1 MVGIA
6 FEAYRDGP
14 DLMLNARRAQTR
26 LNFLPN
32 VIEEKQCFPVD
43 VRGLDA
49 VAHEGDKVFEAAG
62 IVMPTACFVMVGRA
76 RVVKAAFGFGG
87 LAVGQKN
94 NFLIALSLGFH
105 HKLVEVALV

>member
-76 RVVKAAFGFGG
+76 RVVKAALGFGG
-87 LAVGQKN
+87 LAVGQIDD
-94 NFLIALSLGFH
+94 FLIAPSLGFQYE
-105 HKLVEVALV
+105 LIEIAVL